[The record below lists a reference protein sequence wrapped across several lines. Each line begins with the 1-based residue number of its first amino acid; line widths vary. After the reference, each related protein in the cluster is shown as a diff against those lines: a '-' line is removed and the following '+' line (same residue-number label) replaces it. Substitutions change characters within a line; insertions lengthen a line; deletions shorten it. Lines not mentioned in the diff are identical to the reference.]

1 MASHDELDPLGTD
14 WKARSD
20 RGTAI
25 LREIAIEEAAG
36 KQIPIEP
43 LRKILIDLA
52 GSASGILQSIP
63 DRVRGL
69 GLADDVVEV
78 ITEMIVDCQL
88 QISVCLDNAHEEAL
102 GQVDAIESS
111 TEANDEQIKIEEIR
125 GPKER
130 RASTHK
136 GKPTTGNMKPKAG
149 KR

>member
-14 WKARSD
+14 WKSRSD

-36 KQIPIEP
+36 KSVP
-43 LRKILIDLA
+43 LDPLTKILADLA
-52 GSASGILQSIP
+52 GRVSGILQAFP
-63 DRVRGL
+63 ERVRDL
-69 GLADDVVEV
+69 GANQEMVNLAAE
-78 ITEMIVDCQL
+78 IVADCQV
-88 QISVCLDNAHEEAL
+88 QISVSLDNAADEAM
-102 GQVDAIESS
+102 GQVDAIES
-111 TEANDEQIKIEEIR
+111 AMVEQSEQLPLEEIR

-130 RASTHK
+130 RKQTHK